1 MPEVAVAMPSH
12 RTSRVELTDA
22 EVKKLKIGQQATIK
36 LTGKVME
43 LEGSHKSEFVPEGGK
58 AETFPGSVRLD
69 ISSASVQ
76 QSNAFT
82 EMADEDDEE

>member
-1 MPEVAVAMPSH
+1 MGVAVAMSIH

-22 EVKKLKIGQQATIK
+22 EVKKLKIGQKATIK

-43 LEGSHKSEFVPEGGK
+43 LEGSHKSEFVPEDGK
-58 AETFPGSVRLD
+58 AEIFPGSVRLE

-82 EMADEDDEE
+82 EMAEDDEDD